1 VTIVGGIPCKQ
12 TEQGG
17 LTNMEIMDKSKV
29 LKPAEVRIKTLDG
42 TEMKAKV
49 NLAHENRIS
58 DLFTKT
64 DNPFI
69 VLLDAD
75 YPGATLKR

>member
-1 VTIVGGIPCKQ
+1 
-12 TEQGG
+12 
-17 LTNMEIMDKSKV
+17 MEIMDKSKV

-49 NLAHENRIS
+49 NLAQENRIS
-58 DLFTKT
+58 DLFTRT
-64 DNPFI
+64 ENPFI

-75 YPGATLKR
+75 YPGARLKKVMVLNKQYIVWAEPLD